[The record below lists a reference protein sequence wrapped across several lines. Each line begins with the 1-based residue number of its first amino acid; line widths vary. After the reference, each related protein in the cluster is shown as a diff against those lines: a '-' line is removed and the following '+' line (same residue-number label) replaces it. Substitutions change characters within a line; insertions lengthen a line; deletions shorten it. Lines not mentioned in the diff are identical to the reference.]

1 MSRRKQSKPRQI
13 KRSIGDLNG
22 GEDPSDD
29 VSMSGEEGG
38 ASDQEDSA
46 ECDGSSPPSFTPL
59 YNEEPR
65 THESISVPDEGG
77 EDEKGTKRCAEDE
90 EEEGAD
96 GEGEPQWNGPGQSLS
111 VPGVFS

>member
-1 MSRRKQSKPRQI
+1 MTALSLFFSAG
-13 KRSIGDLNG
+13 SIGDLNG

-59 YNEEPR
+59 YNE
-65 THESISVPDEGG
+65 
-77 EDEKGTKRCAEDE
+77 
-90 EEEGAD
+90 
-96 GEGEPQWNGPGQSLS
+96 GEPTHAFIRKVSKPPECSSNITC
-111 VPGVFS
+111 VVF

>member
-1 MSRRKQSKPRQI
+1 MTPLSLFFFAG
-13 KRSIGDLNG
+13 SIGDLNG

-59 YNEEPR
+59 YNEGEM
-65 THESISVPDEGG
+65 THAKPAVVWKPSEAALMFPTVCLWSDITCIVLW
-77 EDEKGTKRCAEDE
+77 
-90 EEEGAD
+90 
-96 GEGEPQWNGPGQSLS
+96 WNSFNTD
-111 VPGVFS
+111 VYY

>member
-1 MSRRKQSKPRQI
+1 MTALSLFFSAG
-13 KRSIGDLNG
+13 SIGDLNG

-59 YNEEPR
+59 YNEGETTHAKTAFIRIVSEPPECSSNI
-65 THESISVPDEGG
+65 TCVV
-77 EDEKGTKRCAEDE
+77 
-90 EEEGAD
+90 
-96 GEGEPQWNGPGQSLS
+96 L
-111 VPGVFS
+111 

>member
-1 MSRRKQSKPRQI
+1 MISF
-13 KRSIGDLNG
+13 KRPFSVRLLLFCIAPLFLTTLSFFSSAGSLGDLNG

-59 YNEEPR
+59 YNEGE
-65 THESISVPDEGG
+65 TTQLSYQKYQNHLNVPL
-77 EDEKGTKRCAEDE
+77 T
-90 EEEGAD
+90 
-96 GEGEPQWNGPGQSLS
+96 
-111 VPGVFS
+111 